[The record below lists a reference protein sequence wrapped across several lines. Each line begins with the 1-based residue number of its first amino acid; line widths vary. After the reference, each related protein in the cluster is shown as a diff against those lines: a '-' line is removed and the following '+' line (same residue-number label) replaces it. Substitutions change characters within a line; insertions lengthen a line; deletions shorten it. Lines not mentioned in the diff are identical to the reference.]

1 MNTFWCFGVLG
12 YQNSKNRLN
21 QQENY
26 REELTLMVERGQKAE
41 LEALYHNGFDY
52 LEKYI
57 VKKII
62 QFKYIWKFQPR
73 VVEAIV

>member
-1 MNTFWCFGVLG
+1 
-12 YQNSKNRLN
+12 
-21 QQENY
+21 
-26 REELTLMVERGQKAE
+26 MVERGQKAE

-62 QFKYIWKFQPR
+62 QFSYIWHYFQLR
-73 VVEAIV
+73 EVETTA